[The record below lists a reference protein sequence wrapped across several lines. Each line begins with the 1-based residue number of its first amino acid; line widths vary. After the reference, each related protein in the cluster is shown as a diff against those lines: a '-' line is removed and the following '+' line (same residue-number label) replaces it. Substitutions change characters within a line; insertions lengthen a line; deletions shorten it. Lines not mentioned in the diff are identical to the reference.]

1 MNVEYLIQLL
11 ENKLIF
17 LTNSKAQAFMVGDL
31 NTMNSADLEMAE
43 VNDTLYKLR
52 LLLSATQVAAGANTD
67 VSTMIVAGMMAVK
80 NAPIIYDGA
89 TACMTAYDISTYA
102 TDPLHEQKIAKILQ
116 TMGAM
121 AGSAEIDL
129 YIDSKAISSPV
140 TAMMI
145 LNAVQEYPVD
155 IRLLMAIMELDS
167 RFGTAGVAVD
177 TMNPGNVGN
186 TGTAIRNYASWQEG
200 VTAVAEWL
208 YKHRVSPSTEV
219 TKEETQVV
227 PPVENNN
234 NEETVEENI
243 NVEEVV
249 KPEIKPEVTTST
261 EENIVTPTD
270 NLLTNDQ
277 LINIKKTSKAK

>member
-17 LTNSKAQAFMVGDL
+17 LTNTKAQAFMVGDL
-31 NTMNSADLEMAE
+31 NTMNSADVEMAE

-67 VSTMIVAGMMAVK
+67 ISTMMAAGMTAVK

-102 TDPLHEQKIAKILQ
+102 TDPLHEQKIANILQ

-121 AGSAEIDL
+121 AGSSEIDL

-145 LNAVQEYPVD
+145 LNAVQDYPVD
-155 IRLLMAIMELDS
+155 VRLMMAIMELDS

-200 VTAVAEWL
+200 VTAVADWL
-208 YKHRVSPSTEV
+208 SRHRITNAQTLETSAA
-219 TKEETQVV
+219 EEV
-227 PPVENNN
+227 PPVNNS
-234 NEETVEENI
+234 EETVEENI
-243 NVEEVV
+243 NTEEVV
-249 KPEIKPEVTTST
+249 EPEVATST
-261 EENIVTPTD
+261 EETIVSPTD
-270 NLLTNDQ
+270 KLSTDEQ
-277 LINIKKTSKAK
+277 LVKTKKTSKTK

>member
-1 MNVEYLIQLL
+1 MNLEYLIQLL

-31 NTMNSADLEMAE
+31 ITMNSTDIEIAQ

-52 LLLSATQVAAGANTD
+52 LLLSATQVAAGTNTD
-67 VSTMIVAGMMAVK
+67 ISTMIAAGMTAVK
-80 NAPIIYDGA
+80 NTPVIYEGA
-89 TACMTAYDISTYA
+89 TACMSAYDISTYA
-102 TDPLHEQKIAKILQ
+102 TDPLHEQKIANILQ

-121 AGSAEIDL
+121 SDSSQIDL

-145 LNAVQEYPVD
+145 LNAVQDYPVD

-186 TGTAIRNYASWQEG
+186 TGAAIRNYASWQEG

-208 YKHRVSPSTEV
+208 SRHRILNQEIETKQEQNKEEA
-219 TKEETQVV
+219 KEETVT
-227 PPVENNN
+227 PVENA
-234 NEETVEENI
+234 
-243 NVEEVV
+243 
-249 KPEIKPEVTTST
+249 TST
-261 EENIVTPTD
+261 EEIITPETKPQEIVNIEENTTVPAD
-270 NLLTNDQ
+270 NLLSTEKVAD
-277 LINIKKTSKAK
+277 LEKTSKTK

>member
-17 LTNSKAQAFMVGDL
+17 LTNAKAQAFMVGDL
-31 NTMNSADLEMAE
+31 NTMNSADMEMSQ

-67 VSTMIVAGMMAVK
+67 ISTMMAAGMTAVK

-102 TDPLHEQKIAKILQ
+102 TDPLHEQKIASILQ

-121 AGSAEIDL
+121 ADSSEIDL

-155 IRLLMAIMELDS
+155 VRLLMAIMELDS

-208 YKHRVSPSTEV
+208 SRHRITNAQTLETSAA
-219 TKEETQVV
+219 EEV
-227 PPVENNN
+227 PPVNNS
-234 NEETVEENI
+234 EETVEENI
-243 NVEEVV
+243 NTEEVV
-249 KPEIKPEVTTST
+249 EPEVATST
-261 EENIVTPTD
+261 EETIVSPTD
-270 NLLTNDQ
+270 KLSTDEQ
-277 LINIKKTSKAK
+277 LVKTKKTSKTK

>member
-31 NTMNSADLEMAE
+31 NTMNANDAEMGE
-43 VNDTLYKLR
+43 VNETLYKLR

-67 VSTMIVAGMMAVK
+67 VSTMIAAGMMAVK

-102 TDPLHEQKIAKILQ
+102 TDPLHEQKIASILQ

-121 AGSAEIDL
+121 ADSSEIDL

-155 IRLLMAIMELDS
+155 VRLMMAIMELDS

-200 VTAVAEWL
+200 VTAVAQWL
-208 YKHRVSPSTEV
+208 SRHRITNAQ
-219 TKEETQVV
+219 TL
-227 PPVENNN
+227 
-234 NEETVEENI
+234 ETVAAEEVAPVN
-243 NVEEVV
+243 NTEEVV
-249 KPEIKPEVTTST
+249 EPEVATST
-261 EENIVTPTD
+261 EETVVSPTD
-270 NLLTNDQ
+270 KLSTDEQ
-277 LINIKKTSKAK
+277 PVKTKKTSQKK

>member
-17 LTNSKAQAFMVGDL
+17 LTNAKAQAFMVGDL
-31 NTMNSADLEMAE
+31 NTMNSADVEMAQ

-67 VSTMIVAGMMAVK
+67 ISTMIAAGMTAVK

-89 TACMTAYDISTYA
+89 TACMTAYDISSYA
-102 TDPLHEQKIAKILQ
+102 TDPLHEQKIANILQ
-116 TMGAM
+116 TMSAM
-121 AGSAEIDL
+121 ADSSEIDL

-155 IRLLMAIMELDS
+155 VRLLMAIMELDS

-219 TKEETQVV
+219 
-227 PPVENNN
+227 P
-234 NEETVEENI
+234 
-243 NVEEVV
+243 VEEVKV
-249 KPEIKPEVTTST
+249 VAPTENNQVIEEEVVVEEVIVPETKTQEVISPEETT
-261 EENIVTPTD
+261 ITPVD

-277 LINIKKTSKAK
+277 AVNIKKTSKTK

>member
-1 MNVEYLIQLL
+1 MNIEYLIQLL

-17 LTNSKAQAFMVGDL
+17 LTNAKAQAFMVGDL
-31 NTMNSADLEMAE
+31 NTMNSTDVEMAQ

-52 LLLSATQVAAGANTD
+52 LLLSATQVATGANTD
-67 VSTMIVAGMMAVK
+67 ISTMIAAGMTAVK
-80 NAPIIYDGA
+80 NAPIIYEGA
-89 TACMTAYDISTYA
+89 TACMSAYDISTYA
-102 TDPLHEQKIAKILQ
+102 TDPLHEQKIANILQ

-121 AGSAEIDL
+121 ADSSEIDL

-155 IRLLMAIMELDS
+155 VRLLMAIMELDS

-208 YKHRVSPSTEV
+208 SRHRILNQAV
-219 TKEETQVV
+219 ET
-227 PPVENNN
+227 PENIQ
-234 NEETVEENI
+234 EETVETSSEN
-243 NVEEVV
+243 N
-249 KPEIKPEVTTST
+249 TDDNATST
-261 EENIVTPTD
+261 EELVETTENTETATSTEEVIVPDD
-270 NLLTNDQ
+270 NA
-277 LINIKKTSKAK
+277 TSTEE